1 MMTTVARYQ
10 IRAHEIDIGKW
21 FFTVVDSMTVQS
33 HGGPKMIS
41 GFNGIYGALSHVG
54 VLNRTARFS
63 NYIAADCDQ
72 QECAVEPPG
81 PEKPEMVT
89 PQEVTPPVV
98 CSVWRDSRC
107 TT

>member
-54 VLNRTARFS
+54 VLNRTRVVLLDR
-63 NYIAADCDQ
+63 IADC
-72 QECAVEPPG
+72 
-81 PEKPEMVT
+81 
-89 PQEVTPPVV
+89 
-98 CSVWRDSRC
+98 R
-107 TT
+107 